1 MGRCS
6 VWSRWG
12 IKEHRLLLSDC
23 AASPL
28 LLQRKRK
35 GALDIRTLFGAKFL
49 SSPPVA
55 SNLEQKDKCGLN
67 ITEPLIW
74 VEQFVSNRYTSKNRN
89 VLNRFPQIA
98 GCSEDAPTCWE
109 QVQRVLFCCWWVD
122 WTPVPA
128 ELSQWFCTTA
138 YQLSRHRKPSP
149 KLSLSPSLST
159 FSFYPGSSCKITLQQ
174 LWLHVRQCYTL
185 RAAQQH

>member
-12 IKEHRLLLSDC
+12 IKEQRPLLSDC

-35 GALDIRTLFGAKFL
+35 GALDIRTPFGAKFL

-67 ITEPLIW
+67 ITERLIW

-98 GCSEDAPTCWE
+98 GCPEDIPACWE
-109 QVQRVLFCCWWVD
+109 QLQCVLHCWWVD

-159 FSFYPGSSCKITLQQ
+159 FSFYPGSSCKITFHR
-174 LWLHVRQCYTL
+174 LWLRVRRCYTL
-185 RAAQQH
+185 PAAQQH